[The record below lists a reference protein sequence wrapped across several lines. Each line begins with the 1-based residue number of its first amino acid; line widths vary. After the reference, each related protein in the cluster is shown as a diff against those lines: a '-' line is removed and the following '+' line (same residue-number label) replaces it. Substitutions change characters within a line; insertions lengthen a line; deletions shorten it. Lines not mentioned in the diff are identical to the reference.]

1 MRQRD
6 KKSYPQY
13 EGTILQW
20 KNKNL
25 AKGKIFYV
33 KVALMDYNI
42 GATLVDAED
51 KKEKYTCYNG
61 PQSPNISA
69 RRSGEYY
76 DINFQYLL
84 DCIRKKKMFDV
95 QEVMELTGEK
105 GLSGNMAACAF
116 SGR

>member
-20 KNKNL
+20 KNNYLK
-25 AKGKIFYV
+25 KGKIFYV

-42 GATLVDAED
+42 GATLISAED
-51 KKEKYTCYNG
+51 QNQKYTCYNG
-61 PQSPNISA
+61 PQSPNISS

-76 DINFQYLL
+76 DTSFQYLL

-95 QEVMELTGEK
+95 QEIMELTGEK
-105 GLSGNMAACAF
+105 GFACKMAACAF